1 MELTIKFRGIDLDCE
16 FDVVSGDS
24 TVGLN
29 ATVEVYHAYYGGC
42 DVWDVIVACGLGS
55 VLDELIGDELEKL

>member
-1 MELTIKFRGIDLDCE
+1 MELTINFRGIDLDCE
-16 FDVVSGDS
+16 FDVLSGDS

-42 DVWDVIVACGLGS
+42 DVWDVIVACGFGG
-55 VLDELIGDELEKL
+55 VLDALIGFELEKI